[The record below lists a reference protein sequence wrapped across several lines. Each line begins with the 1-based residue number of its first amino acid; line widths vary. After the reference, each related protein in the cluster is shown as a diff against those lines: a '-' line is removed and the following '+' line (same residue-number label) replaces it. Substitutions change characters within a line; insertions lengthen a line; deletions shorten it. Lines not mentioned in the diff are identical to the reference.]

1 MQQRASK
8 RLEELREQ
16 IRFHAH
22 QYYVLDDPIIADGEY
37 DALFQELLDLE
48 TRHPEL
54 VTPDSPSHRVGG
66 PPVQAFVPVEHAYPM
81 LSLDNIFS
89 FEEFRAFAEKIQRY
103 LKSDQPPHFVTE
115 PKLDGLAVDLVYRH
129 GVLAVGSTRGDGL
142 IGEDIT
148 AQLKTI
154 PTIPLRLQPPSTMA
168 APEELHIRGEVFLS
182 KKGFAQL
189 NRQREEDGAPLFANP
204 RNAAAGSLRQLDPQI
219 TAQRPLA
226 FFAYGVGNPEALPCT
241 GHQEVLTALS
251 SLGLPVN
258 MYIHVCHTIAE
269 VEQQHNHAAALR
281 HTLNYDID
289 GMVVKIDQLQLQQ
302 RLGATAR
309 APRWAV
315 AWKFPAVQAT
325 TIIDKVE
332 FQVGRTGVITPV
344 AILQAVEIDGVI
356 VQRATLH
363 NQDEIQRKDLHLCD
377 TVLVQRAGDVIPEI
391 VKAIPAKRE
400 SSAQP
405 IVFPDQCPEC
415 GHPLT
420 RRAGEA
426 ATRCVNLHC
435 PAQQLQKLIY
445 FASKSGMDLDGLG
458 KSHVEQLVREGL
470 VTDLPDFFQLDPE
483 KLARLDGWGQKLAQN
498 IIAAINSRKNVT
510 LSRFLGALGIRHIG
524 EVTASQLAA
533 HFKTLDELMRADQEK
548 FLAVEGIGE
557 QVATALLAYFHDP
570 LVLAMIDRFRAAG
583 LIIEQEER
591 TGAALAGRIFVFTG
605 GLETISRNEA
615 KQLVKQLGGQIASDI
630 SKRVTDVVVGANA
643 GDKKRKAEAL
653 GLALMTE
660 SDFLTLTGQTAN
672 MTTHA

>member
-129 GVLAVGSTRGDGL
+129 GVLAVGSTRGDGW

>member
-1 MQQRASK
+1 MRQAGK
-8 RLEELREQ
+8 RLEALREQ

-22 QYYVLDDPIIADGEY
+22 RYYVLDDPILADGEY

-48 TRHPEL
+48 ARYPEL
-54 VTPDSPSHRVGG
+54 VTADSPSHRVGG
-66 PPVQAFVPVEHAYPM
+66 PPVQAFVQVEHGYPM

-89 FEEFRAFAEKIQRY
+89 FEEFRAFAEKIQRF
-103 LKSDQPPHFVTE
+103 LKSDQLLSFVTE
-115 PKLDGLAVDLVYRH
+115 PKLDGLAVDLVYRQ

-148 AQLKTI
+148 AQLRTI
-154 PTIPLRLQPPSTMA
+154 PSIPLRLH
-168 APEELHIRGEVFLS
+168 APKNFAVPDELHVRGEVFLS

-226 FFAYGVGNPEALPCT
+226 FYVYAAGNPEDLLSAS
-241 GHQEVLTALS
+241 HHEILTTLS

-258 MYIHVCHTIAE
+258 GHIRVCQTIDE
-269 VEQQHNHAAALR
+269 VEQQYHHLAALR
-281 HTLNYDID
+281 HTLDYDID
-289 GMVVKIDQLQLQQ
+289 GMVVKIDQLQLQL

-325 TIIDKVE
+325 TIIGKVE

-344 AILQAVEIDGVI
+344 AILQPVEIDGVI

-363 NQDEIQRKDLHLCD
+363 NQDEIQRKDLHLFD

-400 SSAQP
+400 SGAQP
-405 IVFPDQCPEC
+405 IAFPDQCPEC
-415 GHPLT
+415 GHPLI
-420 RRAGEA
+420 RRASEA
-426 ATRCVNLHC
+426 AIRCVNLHC

-445 FASKSGMDLDGLG
+445 FASKSGMDLEGLG

-470 VTDLPDFFQLDPE
+470 VTDLPDFFQLAPD
-483 KLARLDGWGQKLAQN
+483 KLAKLDGWGQKLAQN
-498 IIAAINSRKNVT
+498 IAAAINSRKNVT

-533 HFKTLDELMRADQEK
+533 HFKTLDELMLADQEK
-548 FLAVEGIGE
+548 LLAVEGIGE
-557 QVATALLAYFHDP
+557 QVAAALLAFFHDP
-570 LVLAMIDRFRAAG
+570 LVLAMIDRLRAAG
-583 LIIEQEER
+583 LVIEQEER
-591 TGAALAGRIFVFTG
+591 TGAVLADRVFVFTG

-643 GDKKRKAEAL
+643 GDKRRKAEAL

-660 SDFLTLTGQTAN
+660 SDFLTLTGQTAD
-672 MTTHA
+672 MTTRA